1 MKRILISAYTVSPV
15 RGSEPGMAWKWIIE
29 LSKYYEIILVTSGEY
44 LEELKLGLLSHSA
57 ANIEVVYVSM
67 PKLGQRLGKTQ
78 GKWLFYVFYKYW
90 QFKVYNRVKIILK
103 TENFSLLHQLN
114 MTGFREPGFL
124 HRFSVPSVWGPIGGM
139 NTYPLIM
146 ERRLTWDWFK
156 IFIKNWLIRL
166 QLRYDPFVRIAFTG
180 FSEVVISNQS
190 AADTLIGY
198 YDLKPSIINENG
210 LSSFSVIN
218 RVLQATVIRVLWV
231 GKDLWTKRLDIA
243 LTIMNSIDTKGVE
256 VEFHVVGIDS
266 NVAASL
272 NSNVTFVNHGILGRN
287 ELELLFKSCHINLFT
302 SLSEGTPAVVLE
314 GIHHG
319 LWTICFDVCGQGDII
334 KSSFGDKIVPT
345 AYETSFTKL

>member
-1 MKRILISAYTVSPV
+1 ML
-15 RGSEPGMAWKWIIE
+15 
-29 LSKYYEIILVTSGEY
+29 
-44 LEELKLGLLSHSA
+44 
-57 ANIEVVYVSM
+57 
-67 PKLGQRLGKTQ
+67 
-78 GKWLFYVFYKYW
+78 
-90 QFKVYNRVKIILK
+90 
-103 TENFSLLHQLN
+103 
-114 MTGFREPGFL
+114 
-124 HRFSVPSVWGPIGGM
+124 
-139 NTYPLIM
+139 
-146 ERRLTWDWFK
+146 

-345 AYETSFTKL
+345 AYEPALLNFKESVEERIKLINSSEGLLVDFSGLDSYLWSIKVKDFVEIIRNKCN